1 MNQELVR
8 IIDNI
13 ARDKNIDKES
23 IFVDLEEAMVSAA
36 RKHFGEPDSEIVV
49 HIDRTT
55 GQITASKNGQQVD
68 INRLGRIPAQT
79 AKQVMIQKIK
89 ADERDSIYAEFVQR
103 KGEVVSGAVVR
114 YESGT
119 LLVNLNHR
127 TEGFMPKAEQIMG
140 QTHRPGERIR
150 CLILEVKE
158 AANQVKIILSRTHP
172 DFIRRLFEM
181 EVPEIAESVIEIRAL
196 AREAGYRTKVA
207 VISLDDKVDPVGACV
222 GVRGSRIKNIV
233 DELGGE
239 KIDIVR
245 WNESSQVLITNAL
258 MPAKVSEIALCFEM
272 GRATVVVD
280 EDQLSLAIGKHGQ
293 NVRLAAR
300 LTGWDIDILTPD
312 EYNQGIERL
321 NACVKGVEGADDT
334 VVDKLIA
341 LGVISI
347 LDLDDVGTEPLVKDL
362 KIDSAL
368 AEKLVA
374 AAGEEAK
381 RLAAESKPNKI
392 QEILQQEQ
400 QPETKIQE
408 ILQQEQQQPE
418 TTDSEK

>member
-23 IFVDLEEAMVSAA
+23 IFADLEEAMISAV
-36 RKHFGEPDSEIVV
+36 RKHFGEMDSEIVV
-49 HIDRTT
+49 HIDRA
-55 GQITASKNGQQVD
+55 GGEVTASKNGQQID
-68 INRLGRIPAQT
+68 IKQLGRIPAQT

-89 ADERDSIYAEFVQR
+89 ADERDSIYTDFMQR
-103 KGEVVSGAVVR
+103 KGDIISGAVVR

-119 LLVNLNHR
+119 LIVSLNHR
-127 TEGFMPKAEQIMG
+127 TEGFMPKSEQIMG

-150 CLILEVKE
+150 CLILDVKE
-158 AANQVKIILSRTHP
+158 ISNQIKIILSRTHP
-172 DFIRRLFEM
+172 DFIRRLFEL
-181 EVPEIAESVIEIRAL
+181 EVPEIAENIIEIRAL
-196 AREAGYRTKVA
+196 ARESGYRTKVA
-207 VISLDDKVDPVGACV
+207 VASSDEKVDPVGACV

-245 WNESSQVLITNAL
+245 WNESSQVLITNGL
-258 MPAKVSEIALCFEM
+258 MPAKVSETALCFEL

-300 LTGWDIDILTPD
+300 LTGWDIDILTPN

-321 NACVKGVEGADDT
+321 TNCVKGVEGADERI
-334 VVDKLIA
+334 VDKLIA
-341 LGVISI
+341 LGIISV
-347 LDLDDVGTEPLVKDL
+347 LDLDEVGTDPLVKEL
-362 KIDSAL
+362 GIDAAM
-368 AEKLVA
+368 AEKIVA
-374 AAGEEAK
+374 AAVEDAK
-381 RLAAESKPNKI
+381 LLASESKHK
-392 QEILQQEQ
+392 QA
-400 QPETKIQE
+400 
-408 ILQQEQQQPE
+408 
-418 TTDSEK
+418 DSFLLKQTQIPDSKD